1 MQVAM
6 KDKIEP
12 DDYRCRRE
20 AMVDRQIRARGVKD
34 PRVLEAMRTVPRH
47 LFVPEAHRTRSYHD
61 TPLPTAEGQTISQP
75 YIVAWMTEMLRLKG
89 DEVVLE
95 VGAGSGYQAAI
106 LCLLARFVYTIERID
121 TLAESARRRLEGL
134 GYTNFEVVVGD
145 GTRGLSEHAPYQGII
160 VTAGAPRVPP
170 LLTEQ
175 LADGGRLVIPV
186 GSATLQVLTVIEKEG
201 DRIITR
207 EEGSCVFVPLVGE
220 HGWESST

>member
-1 MQVAM
+1 MTM
-6 KDKIEP
+6 ENNIEP
-12 DDYRCRRE
+12 DDYECRRE
-20 AMVDRQIRARGVKD
+20 AMVDQQIRARGVKD

-47 LFVPEAHRTRSYHD
+47 LFVPDAHRARSYHD

-106 LCLLARFVYTIERID
+106 LCLLARFVYTIERIG

-134 GYTNFEVVVGD
+134 GLTNFEVVVSD
-145 GTRGLSEHAPYQGII
+145 GTKGLPEHSPYPGII

-186 GSATLQVLTVIEKEG
+186 GSATLQVLTVIEKKG
-201 DRIITR
+201 DKIITR
-207 EEGSCVFVPLVGE
+207 EEGSCVFVPLVGK
-220 HGWESST
+220 HGWER